1 MQTIVVRGNYYNLTG
16 MLYRCWFQKIVT
28 ACRLLLNIS
37 PLSNA
42 PGLPKWHKFT
52 GLHKTCSSHLLILS
66 VFESLW
72 QILSSFIRTTVI
84 CKPDKC
90 KRKQAIYH
98 SISNKYISD

>member
-1 MQTIVVRGNYYNLTG
+1 
-16 MLYRCWFQKIVT
+16 MLYRYWFRKIVT
-28 ACRLLLNIS
+28 AYSLLLNIS

-52 GLHKTCSSHLLILS
+52 GLHTTCSSHLVTLS
-66 VFESLW
+66 VLESLW

-84 CKPDKC
+84 YKTDKR

-98 SISNKYISD
+98 SINNKYISV